1 MGANPGMS
9 NRGRL
14 VAAGVKVENL
24 SWFLSMASP
33 DDLDKLPSDALY
45 VAGQHTPSFH
55 ETLIDLRTGRPVYL
69 PEVIPSGTAYCLLSP
84 LKPFMRTEARRPS
97 ENPA

>member
-1 MGANPGMS
+1 MGENPTVTI
-9 NRGRL
+9 RGRL

-33 DDLDKLPSDALY
+33 EDLESLPSNGLY

-69 PEVIPSGTAYCLLSP
+69 PEVVPAGTAYCLLNP
-84 LKPFMRTEARRPS
+84 LKRYMRTEAKRPS